1 MCWPLQETLFRRG
14 MKSVVKMPHKIFS
27 FSSSFRSSPG
37 NKSAGLRTIGTFA
50 FFAAVSAF
58 AQIPPPRVVA
68 LDITGEI
75 HPITAEIVGHAV
87 AQAQSENA
95 AMLLVR
101 INTPGGLLD
110 ATRELIQKLDAST
123 VPVVTFVEPSGA
135 RGASAGFFVLEA
147 GDIAAMAPGTNTGA
161 SSPVLMVGQLDQ
173 VMRSKVENDAAAMLR
188 SMMSRRGRNSE
199 VGEQT
204 IRQAKSFTE
213 KEALDQKLIDLIASN
228 EQQLLEQLNGREIT
242 RWDGRKVTLR
252 LSGAVVTEADRTLRE
267 RLIAAIA
274 DPNIGFI
281 LIVLGVLGIY
291 VEFTS
296 PGLIFPGIAGA
307 ILALL
312 GLSSLSI
319 LPINWTGAAL
329 LVLSLA
335 LFVLE
340 AKFASHGMLG
350 IGGTVAMVLGALLLV
365 NGPPEMRIHLSTAL
379 AVALPFAAITM
390 FLVSMAVKARRNK
403 VLTGAEGMVGQF
415 GVAQTPLE
423 PEGQVLVRGEY
434 WDAVAASNV
443 PAGANVRVKGVAGL
457 KLQVESV
464 AGVPLAA
471 R

>member
-1 MCWPLQETLFRRG
+1 MCLR
-14 MKSVVKMPHKIFS
+14 IFC
-27 FSSSFRSSPG
+27 
-37 NKSAGLRTIGTFA
+37 TFA
-50 FFAAVSAF
+50 FLFAATALLG
-58 AQIPPPRVVA
+58 QGPPRVVA
-68 LDITGEI
+68 VSIEGEI
-75 HPITAEIVGHAV
+75 HPITVEIVGHALE
-87 AQAQSENA
+87 QAQSENA

-110 ATRELIQKLDAST
+110 ATRQIIQKLDASP
-123 VPVVTFVEPSGA
+123 VPVVTYVTPSGA

-147 GDIAAMAPGTNTGA
+147 GDVAAMAPGTNTGA
-161 SSPVLMVGQLDQ
+161 SSPVMMVGQMDQ

-213 KEALDQKLIDLIASN
+213 KEALDQKLIELIANS
-228 EQQLLEQLNGREIT
+228 EQQLFQALDGREIT

-252 LSGAVVTEADRTLRE
+252 LAGAGITETKRTLRE
-267 RLIAAIA
+267 QVIGAIA

-281 LIVLGVLGIY
+281 LMVLGVLGIY

-319 LPINWTGAAL
+319 LPINWAGVGLLAL
-329 LVLSLA
+329 SIA

-340 AKFASHGMLG
+340 AKIPSHGMLG
-350 IGGTVAMVLGALLLV
+350 VGGTISMVLGALLLI
-365 NGPPEMRIHLSTAL
+365 NGPPDMRIHLSTAL
-379 AVALPFAAITM
+379 AVAIPFAAITM
-390 FLVSMAVKARRNK
+390 FLVSMVIKARHNK
-403 VLTGAEGMVGQF
+403 VLTGAEGMVGEL
-415 GVAQTPLE
+415 GVAQTALE

-434 WDAVAASNV
+434 WDAIAPSTI
-443 PAGANVRVKGVAGL
+443 PAGAHVRVRGVAGL
-457 KLQVESV
+457 KLQVEQ
-464 AGVPLAA
+464 A
-471 R
+471 

>member
-1 MCWPLQETLFRRG
+1 MCLRILC
-14 MKSVVKMPHKIFS
+14 IF
-27 FSSSFRSSPG
+27 
-37 NKSAGLRTIGTFA
+37 GLL
-50 FFAAVSAF
+50 AAVSAF
-58 AQIPPPRVVA
+58 GQGPPRVVA
-68 LDITGEI
+68 VSIEGDI
-75 HPITAEIVGHAV
+75 HPITVEIIGHAIER
-87 AQAQSENA
+87 AQSENA

-110 ATRELIQKLDAST
+110 ATRVLIQKLDSSPI
-123 VPVVTFVEPSGA
+123 PVVTYVEPSGA

-147 GDIAAMAPGTNTGA
+147 GDVAAMAPGTNTGA
-161 SSPVLMVGQLDQ
+161 SSPVLMAGQMDQ
-173 VMRSKVENDAAAMLR
+173 VMRNKVENDAAAMLR

-213 KEALDQKLIDLIASN
+213 KEALDQKLIELIANS
-228 EQQLLEQLNGREIT
+228 EQQLLEQLDGREIT
-242 RWDGRKVTLR
+242 RWDGRKLTLH
-252 LSGAVVTEADRTLRE
+252 LAGASVTEAPRTLRE
-267 RLIAAIA
+267 KVIVAIA

-281 LIVLGVLGIY
+281 LLVLGVLGIY

-319 LPINWTGAAL
+319 LPINWAGVGL

-350 IGGTVAMVLGALLLV
+350 IGGTVSMVLGALLLV
-365 NGPPEMRIHLSTAL
+365 NGPPDMRIHLSTAL

-390 FLVSMAVKARRNK
+390 FLVSMVIKARQNK
-403 VLTGAEGMVGQF
+403 VLTGAEGMIGQL
-415 GVAQTPLE
+415 GVAQTALQ

-434 WDAVAASNV
+434 WDAIARSNV
-443 PAGANVRVKGVAGL
+443 PAGAEVRVKAVSGL
-457 KLQVESV
+457 KLEVETTV
-464 AGVPLAA
+464 AA